1 MKTQR
6 NLSFMMPLAVAAMIL
21 AGCSDYDNGFTEK
34 QIQFHSDFNHE
45 FGSFDKTQ
53 DWNLAERANVTVTTS
68 EMKDINVYTE
78 KEGSF
83 VQVGAFK
90 NVSGTR
96 KLEFDVIEDMNNLVV
111 SDGDVALRA
120 VVGGTVNFDDMSS
133 VAGEV
138 METRGGEYVNRNM
151 WSRDYVVPA
160 NITDAERAAVVE
172 EFSKQHY
179 GAYNEVLVPWTELFV
194 QQVYK
199 GEAEYYDAFNQ
210 QTGTASDKMNHLLI
224 WDSSAST
231 GTFDGGYIDINDFNN
246 GDQQTEAYDD
256 NDTEH
261 QHPIKGLTLMRG
273 IDPTGCPT
281 EDVTIEG
288 VTKHWVKQFEYHN
301 AQSSEYQPTY
311 IMKRVTWTEDGVT
324 KSGLYLGFDFYAQ
337 KRADQPADKNMDV
350 ERDWI
355 FNDWIIK
362 ISQGINSAVPVS
374 ELQNANP
381 AAWILAGED
390 LGSGFDIDYND
401 VVVKVERKA
410 GENKVKVTPLAAG
423 GTLASYLFFGTTCI
437 GEIHQLLDASPARS
451 GSYQPINLSGDL
463 HEPNSYQVVEV
474 NVSQDWSLTEDI
486 SKSNNM
492 GGFTIRVLPA
502 GTEPMA
508 KVLNFDDPAFDKAT
522 TVKAPQ
528 QGEAPYIICVPY
540 AYKVTNYPEPGM
552 SEATVWEWPNENV
565 NIAEVYEEFEAWAH
579 DKTAKK
585 DWYTKP
591 IGTHF
596 VNTGKFTRKSFGVQP
611 AKMTDFEIQ
620 ETGNP
625 NADLTIYNEVPSV
638 YPEQKQP
645 EATLELKQEGD
656 IYVQNGQTIDI
667 LDYINTNYPE
677 KVFCVSTS
685 TGEQEQVSG
694 SFTKLKTLQENHRTL
709 VHIRIAT
716 PDGLLNVDVYVN
728 SGTSS
733 ADSNKQYNNITL
745 YDNGTPVWNIPAIA
759 AGETKTYTITS
770 NGSGSYSVVGSEF
783 FTASVNGNTL
793 TITGVKAGQANL
805 ILTQAADDTYKA
817 ATGTYWLT
825 ATGAQQQA
833 GDDSDDEGDKVDDVN
848 DGETTMTIQ
857 NSNDYFFDIE
867 YNESDGT
874 YNILYGSKEIKSHVT
889 SVTMQWSGYDAN
901 GGRLHICS
909 PWRTFDYASGDAN
922 GKAIVTKANLEVLMT
937 QVKKLLVTCDNN
949 PLTLTIK

>member
-133 VAGEV
+133 VDGEV
-138 METRGGEYVNRNM
+138 MGTRGGEDVNRNQ
-151 WSRDYVVPA
+151 WKSKGYKIPA
-160 NITDAERAAVVE
+160 NITEAEWNAVVQ
-172 EFSKQHY
+172 EFSYAHY
-179 GAYNEVLVPWTELFV
+179 QAYNEVLVPWSEIFV

-199 GEAEYYDAFNQ
+199 GEASYADAFNQ
-210 QTGTASDKMNHLLI
+210 STSTASDKMNRLMV
-224 WDSSAST
+224 WDNSASEWSKQY
-231 GTFDGGYIDINDFNN
+231 DDSYIHVNDFNSGN
-246 GDQQTEAYDD
+246 QTTQVYSDD
-256 NDTEH
+256 DVNHE
-261 QHPIKGLTLMRG
+261 HPIIGITLMKGL
-273 IDPTGCPT
+273 DPSNCPT
-281 EDVTIEG
+281 EEVTVKDADGNE
-288 VTKHWVKQFEYHN
+288 VTKNWVKQFMYHN
-301 AQSSEYQPTY
+301 SQSSEYKATY
-311 IMKRVTWTEDGVT
+311 IMKRVTWTEPDGT
-324 KSGLYLGFDFYAQ
+324 KKSGTYLGFDFMSD
-337 KRADQPADKNMDV
+337 KPEGQPANLNMDV
-350 ERDWI
+350 TRDWV

-362 ISQGINSAVPVS
+362 LSEGLDVFVPMS
-374 ELQNANP
+374 ELKNASP

-390 LGSGFDIDYND
+390 LGGGFDIDYND
-401 VVVKVERKA
+401 VVVKVERVA
-410 GENKVKVTPLAAG
+410 GENKVRVTPLAAG
-423 GTLASYLFFGTTCI
+423 GTLASYLFFDQTCI
-437 GEIHQLLDASPARS
+437 GEIHQMLDAGAARS

-486 SKSNNM
+486 STDDNM

-565 NIAEVYEEFEAWAH
+565 NIATVYEDFSEWAR
-579 DKTAKK
+579 DKTSKK
-585 DWYTKP
+585 DWYSKHAKE
-591 IGTHF
+591 GFVDTH
-596 VNTGKFTRKSFGVQP
+596 KFAIRSFGQQP
-611 AKMTDFEIQ
+611 ANMTAYEIAQSGAATANAVFQ
-620 ETGNP
+620 EEISPNGYAVCNP
-625 NADLTIYNEVPSV
+625 PV
-638 YPEQKQP
+638 
-645 EATLELKQEGD
+645 ATLELNEGVTEVSMT
-656 IYVQNGQTIDI
+656 IGQTIDL
-667 LDYINTNYPE
+667 LDYVTTNYP
-677 KVFCVSTS
+677 KCVYLSSDDYSAFTPVEAHKITCGISGHASTI
-685 TGEQEQVSG
+685 
-694 SFTKLKTLQENHRTL
+694 
-709 VHIRIAT
+709 HIKIAT
-716 PDGLLNVDVYVN
+716 PTGVLERTLKVN
-728 SGTSS
+728 S
-733 ADSNKQYNNITL
+733 
-745 YDNGTPVWNIPAIA
+745 
-759 AGETKTYTITS
+759 
-770 NGSGSYSVVGSEF
+770 
-783 FTASVNGNTL
+783 NGNNS
-793 TITGVKAGQANL
+793 GG
-805 ILTQAADDTYKA
+805 
-817 ATGTYWLT
+817 
-825 ATGAQQQA
+825 QQQA
-833 GDDSDDEGDKVDDVN
+833 GDDSDDEGDEVDGDEGDDNGDDVN

-857 NSNDYFFDIE
+857 NSNNYFFDIV

-901 GGRLHICS
+901 GGNLHICS
-909 PWRTFDYASGDAN
+909 PWRTFDYASGNAN
-922 GKAIVTKANLEVLMT
+922 GKAIVTKANLEELMT
-937 QVKKLLVTCDNN
+937 QEKKLLVTCDNN

>member
-1 MKTQR
+1 
-6 NLSFMMPLAVAAMIL
+6 MPLAVAAMIL

-78 KEGSF
+78 KDGTY

-90 NVSGTR
+90 NVMGTR
-96 KLEFDVIEDMNNLVV
+96 KLEFDVIEQTKKLVV

-120 VVGGTVNFDDMSS
+120 VVGGTVNFDDMTS
-133 VAGEV
+133 VKGEV
-138 METRGGEYVNRNM
+138 LETRTHDVNRNE
-151 WSRDYVVPA
+151 WETRYVIPA
-160 NITDAERAAVVE
+160 NVTPEEEAKVVAEFRKVRE
-172 EFSKQHY
+172 
-179 GAYNEVLVPWTELFV
+179 GAYNTVKIDWTRMFV
-194 QQVYK
+194 QQVHK
-199 GEAEYYDAFNQ
+199 GEGVYVDGN
-210 QTGTASDKMNHLLI
+210 GASIGLGSDHMNHLQI
-224 WDSSAST
+224 YNKKGNNVFNTPAM
-231 GTFDGGYIDINDFNN
+231 GGFGNSHWEHVNDFNTGKQN
-246 GDQQTEAYDD
+246 ASYEEIMGMTFLY
-256 NDTEH
+256 N
-261 QHPIKGLTLMRG
+261 L
-273 IDPTGCPT
+273 DPTDCPT
-281 EDVTIEG
+281 VHVRDG
-288 VTKHWVKQFEYHN
+288 VDWVQQFLYHN
-301 AQSSEYQPTY
+301 STDSKYHAEY
-311 IMKRVTWTEDGVT
+311 IMLEIDGNY
-324 KSGLYLGFDFYAQ
+324 YLGFDFYAHGTDIYS
-337 KRADQPADKNMDV
+337 ANKNMDV
-350 ERDWI
+350 ERDWR
-355 FNDWIIK
+355 FDDWIIK
-362 ISQGINSAVPVS
+362 VSNAENSIIPVKKL
-374 ELQNANP
+374 ETAQP
-381 AAWILAGED
+381 QAWILAGED
-390 LGSGFDIDYND
+390 LGGGFDIDYND
-401 VVVKVERKA
+401 VVVKVERVA
-410 GENKVKVTPLAAG
+410 GENKVRVTPLAAG

-463 HEPNSYQVVEV
+463 HEPLQSVEV
-474 NVSQDWSLTEDI
+474 NVAQDWGLTEDM
-486 SKSNNM
+486 SKANNM

-508 KVLNFDDPAFDKAT
+508 KGLNLDDPAFDKAT

-540 AYKVTNYPEPGM
+540 AYKLTNHPEPGL
-552 SEATVWEWPNENV
+552 SEATVWEWPGERI

-694 SFTKLKTLQENHRTL
+694 SFTKLKTLQADHRTL
-709 VHIRIAT
+709 IHIRIAT

-733 ADSNKQYNNITL
+733 ADSNKQENNIVL
-745 YDNGTPVWNIPAIA
+745 YDNGTAIYNIPTIA

-825 ATGAQQQA
+825 ATGAQQA
-833 GDDSDDEGDKVDDVN
+833 TDNDNGDDVN
-848 DGETTMTIQ
+848 EGGNDTPSGGAVLLTP
-857 NSNDYFFDIE
+857 NSSTNIE
-867 YNESDGT
+867 LTVTKTGDHYNIKYKDGT
-874 YNILYGSKEIKSHVT
+874 PIITGASSVVVEWKYNGKETPNLRVQSWGDAFGGGNITVT
-889 SVTMQWSGYDAN
+889 GDSSVTLDSSDLDICVSHNGVLELQIAN
-901 GGRLHICS
+901 
-909 PWRTFDYASGDAN
+909 AN
-922 GKAIVTKANLEVLMT
+922 
-937 QVKKLLVTCDNN
+937 VKFYLK
-949 PLTLTIK
+949 KQ

>member
-1 MKTQR
+1 
-6 NLSFMMPLAVAAMIL
+6 MMPLAVAAMIL

-224 WDSSAST
+224 WDSSAGEGS
-231 GTFDGGYIDINDFNN
+231 FDGGYIHVNDFNN
-246 GDQQTEAYDD
+246 GDQKTVAYDD
-256 NDTEH
+256 NDTEK
-261 QHPIKGLTLMRG
+261 QNPIIGLTLMRG
-273 IDPTGCPT
+273 INPDGCPT
-281 EDVTIEG
+281 EDVTINE

-311 IMKRVTWTEDGVT
+311 IMKRVTWTENGVT

-374 ELQNANP
+374 ELQNASP
-381 AAWILAGED
+381 SAWILAGED

-401 VVVKVERKA
+401 VVVKVERLA

-474 NVSQDWSLTEDI
+474 NVSQDWGLTEDI
-486 SKSNNM
+486 STDDNM

-508 KVLNFDDPAFDKAT
+508 KVLNFDDLAFDKAT

-638 YPEQKQP
+638 YPEQRQP

-716 PDGLLNVDVYVN
+716 PGGLLNVDVYVN

-733 ADSNKQYNNITL
+733 EDSNKQTNNITL

-770 NGSGSYSVVGSEF
+770 NGSGSYSVVGSDF
-783 FTASVNGNTL
+783 FTASVSGNTL

-825 ATGAQQQA
+825 ATGAQQA
-833 GDDSDDEGDKVDDVN
+833 TDNDNGDDVN
-848 DGETTMTIQ
+848 EGGNDTPSGGAVLLTP
-857 NSNDYFFDIE
+857 NSSTNIE
-867 YNESDGT
+867 LTVTKTGDHYNIKYKDGT
-874 YNILYGSKEIKSHVT
+874 PIITGASSVVVEWKYNGKETPNLRVQSWGDAFGGGNITVT
-889 SVTMQWSGYDAN
+889 GDSSVTLDSSDLDICVSHNGVLELQMAN
-901 GGRLHICS
+901 
-909 PWRTFDYASGDAN
+909 AN
-922 GKAIVTKANLEVLMT
+922 
-937 QVKKLLVTCDNN
+937 VKFYLK
-949 PLTLTIK
+949 KQ

>member
-6 NLSFMMPLAVAAMIL
+6 NLSFMVPLAVAAMIL
-21 AGCSDYDNGFTEK
+21 AGCSEYDNGFTEK

-133 VAGEV
+133 VDGEV
-138 METRGGEYVNRNM
+138 MGTRGGEYVNRNM

-224 WDSSAST
+224 WDSSAGEGS
-231 GTFDGGYIDINDFNN
+231 FDGGYIHVNDFNN
-246 GDQQTEAYDD
+246 GDQKTVAYDD
-256 NDTEH
+256 NDTEK
-261 QHPIKGLTLMRG
+261 QNPIKGLTLMRG

-311 IMKRVTWTEDGVT
+311 IMKRVTWTENGVT

-374 ELQNANP
+374 ELQNASP

-401 VVVKVERKA
+401 VVVKVERLA

-463 HEPNSYQVVEV
+463 HEPLQSVEV
-474 NVSQDWSLTEDI
+474 NVAQDWGLTEDM
-486 SKSNNM
+486 SKANNM

-502 GTEPMA
+502 GTKPMA
-508 KVLNFDDPAFDKAT
+508 KVLNLDDPAFDKAT

-540 AYKVTNYPEPGM
+540 AYKLTNHPEPGL
-552 SEATVWEWPNENV
+552 SEATVWEWPGERI

-685 TGEQEQVSG
+685 TGEQEQVRG

-716 PDGLLNVDVYVN
+716 PGGLLNVDVYVN

-733 ADSNKQYNNITL
+733 ADSNKQNNNIVL
-745 YDNGTPVWNIPAIA
+745 YDNSTAIYNIPTIA

-783 FTASVNGNTL
+783 FTASVSGNTL

-825 ATGAQQQA
+825 ATGSQQGTQQGGSVTLSEDA
-833 GDDSDDEGDKVDDVN
+833 VLLNASKA
-848 DGETTMTIQ
+848 
-857 NSNDYFFDIE
+857 SN
-867 YNESDGT
+867 YNITVSEQKGDGT
-874 YNILYGSKEIKSHVT
+874 YDISYNGQPVKIGVT
-889 SVTMQWSGYDAN
+889 SIKLIWTENQISWGIGQIQINSNAGSYSYTSEEAVTGFYTINNLNLFTQNDGQ
-901 GGRLHICS
+901 
-909 PWRTFDYASGDAN
+909 RTLQIHNIIGVPF
-922 GKAIVTKANLEVLMT
+922 
-937 QVKKLLVTCDNN
+937 KLY
-949 PLTLTIK
+949 IE